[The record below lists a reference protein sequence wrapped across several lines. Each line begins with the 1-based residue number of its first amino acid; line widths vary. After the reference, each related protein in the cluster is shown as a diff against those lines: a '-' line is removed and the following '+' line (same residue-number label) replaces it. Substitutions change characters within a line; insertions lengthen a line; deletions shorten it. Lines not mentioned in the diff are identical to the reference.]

1 MSEVVREDEVKSR
14 RMYSIDEQYRRLRTL
29 GKGNFGKVYLAE
41 HRQTLQQV
49 AIKTVDKRNFKNED
63 QKIHALNEKSI
74 SHDFSMRLHHK
85 NIVEVYEVITDD
97 DFIYIIMEYLEGGE
111 LFDKIK
117 ERGRLEENLAKQWF
131 KEIVEAVKYIH
142 DNGIVHRDLKPENV
156 LLDKNQHIRLCDFGF
171 GKVCDDQQ
179 LLTTYCGSPFYAAP
193 EMVTATP
200 YTGPKVDIW
209 SCGVILFAML
219 SGKLPFQCENM
230 PDLFKKISIGAYN
243 VPHSIK
249 SSPAALIARMLC
261 VRPSDRASAQDILDH
276 AWLSGNYTDT
286 NSLSTPVILS
296 TPIPLPGTEENE
308 PTSESDKGRENKME
322 TAVSHPVVTRLP
334 KAHIKEQKSNM
345 TKKNVAEESEKR
357 KKSEKATGLQL
368 QIKDKSDP
376 KPKKTGLFAGKRI
389 QVAPLKTNNHIAEV
403 ATKKVKEVDAKLL
416 DKIRSLFR
424 VPKKRV
430 TAA

>member
-1 MSEVVREDEVKSR
+1 MPEVAREDEVKSR
-14 RMYSIDEQYRRLRTL
+14 RMYTIDEQYRRIRTL

-63 QKIHALNEKSI
+63 QKIHALNEKGI
-74 SHDFSMRLHHK
+74 SHDFSIRLHHK

-117 ERGRLEENLAKQWF
+117 ERGRLDENLARTWF
-131 KEIVEAVKYIH
+131 REIVEAVKYIH

-156 LLDKNQHIRLCDFGF
+156 LLDKDQHIRICDFGF
-171 GKVCDDQQ
+171 GKVCDDQH

-200 YTGPKVDIW
+200 YTGSKVDIW

-230 PDLFKKISIGAYN
+230 PDLFKKISVGAYN

-261 VRPSDRASAQDILDH
+261 VKAADRASAQDILDH
-276 AWLSGNYTDT
+276 AWLSGNYADPQSSSALTT
-286 NSLSTPVILS
+286 FSSPRPIPGAEQNEPLSTNYKSHVNMLEPEIIN
-296 TPIPLPGTEENE
+296 PI
-308 PTSESDKGRENKME
+308 
-322 TAVSHPVVTRLP
+322 VTRPP
-334 KAHIKEQKSNM
+334 KAHSKEQKKNADKNM
-345 TKKNVAEESEKR
+345 VVEESDNR
-357 KKSEKATGLQL
+357 KQLDKGSELEPQSKS
-368 QIKDKSDP
+368 KSDS
-376 KPKKTGLFAGKRI
+376 KPKNTGLFGGKKFK
-389 QVAPLKTNNHIAEV
+389 VAPLKANNHIAG
-403 ATKKVKEVDAKLL
+403 AAAKKANEMDAKLL
-416 DKIRSLFR
+416 DRLRSLFR

-430 TAA
+430 TAV

>member
-1 MSEVVREDEVKSR
+1 M
-14 RMYSIDEQYRRLRTL
+14 
-29 GKGNFGKVYLAE
+29 
-41 HRQTLQQV
+41 
-49 AIKTVDKRNFKNED
+49 
-63 QKIHALNEKSI
+63 
-74 SHDFSMRLHHK
+74 
-85 NIVEVYEVITDD
+85 
-97 DFIYIIMEYLEGGE
+97 
-111 LFDKIK
+111 
-117 ERGRLEENLAKQWF
+117 
-131 KEIVEAVKYIH
+131 
-142 DNGIVHRDLKPENV
+142 
-156 LLDKNQHIRLCDFGF
+156 LLDKNQHIRICDFGF

-261 VRPSDRASAQDILDH
+261 VKPGDRASAQDILEH
-276 AWLSGNYTDT
+276 AWLSGNYTDAH
-286 NSLSTPVILS
+286 SLPTSLPLTMPK
-296 TPIPLPGTEENE
+296 PIPGTEENE
-308 PTSESDKGRENKME
+308 PSAKSDNSQENKME
-322 TAVSHPVVTRLP
+322 PEINHPVVTRPP
-334 KAHIKEQKSNM
+334 KAHSKEQQSKM
-345 TKKNVAEESEKR
+345 TSKIVTEVSEKK
-357 KKSEKATGLQL
+357 KKSDKGTGLQP
-368 QIKDKSDP
+368 QSKDKSDP
-376 KPKKTGLFAGKRI
+376 KPKKSGLFNGKKI
-389 QVAPLKTNNHIAEV
+389 QVAPLKTNNHITEV

>member
-1 MSEVVREDEVKSR
+1 
-14 RMYSIDEQYRRLRTL
+14 MYTIDEQYRRIRTL

-261 VRPSDRASAQDILDH
+261 VKPADRASAQDILEH
-276 AWLSGNYTDT
+276 AWLNGNYTDT
-286 NSLSTPVILS
+286 QSLSTPVPL
-296 TPIPLPGTEENE
+296 TMPKPLPGTEENE
-308 PTSESDKGRENKME
+308 PSSKSDKARENKME
-322 TAVSHPVVTRLP
+322 PEVSHPVVTHQP
-334 KAHIKEQKSNM
+334 KAHTKEQQSNAA
-345 TKKNVAEESEKR
+345 KKNVTGESEKK
-357 KKSEKATGLQL
+357 KKSDKATGPQP
-368 QIKDKSDP
+368 QIKDKSDS